1 MTPRAT
7 RSGPGALLFISHLD
21 DPVEWER
28 ELKARL
34 PGLTMRVG
42 PDVPDRGEIDV
53 ALVWAPPA
61 GELKRYPNL
70 KAILSLGAGVDHI
83 FKDPDLPRGVPI
95 ARLVD
100 PMLTR
105 LMSEYVLL
113 CVLRHHREFDVF
125 ERHQRWRRWEYRFPP
140 DASKRRVGVMG
151 LGVLGADAAAKLVA
165 NGFAVRGWSRRPK
178 RIEGVEGFHG
188 RRQLAR
194 FLNGTDILVCLL
206 PLTGATRGLLDRRLF
221 AEMPKGAVLV
231 NPSRGALLIDDDL
244 IAALDRG
251 HLAGA
256 TLDVF
261 HREPLPKSSPFWR
274 HPRIFVTPHIA
285 AAGYPRTAA
294 PGVAENIRRARA
306 GRPLLDPVD
315 RKAGY

>member
-1 MTPRAT
+1 MTPRGT
-7 RSGPGALLFISHLD
+7 TSGPGALLFISHLD
-21 DPVEWER
+21 DPNEWER

-34 PGLTMRVG
+34 PRLKMRVG

-61 GELKRYPNL
+61 GELRRYPNL

-83 FKDPDLPRGVPI
+83 FKDADLPRGVPL

-113 CVLRHHREFDVF
+113 SVLRHHREFDVF
-125 ERHQRWRRWEYRFPP
+125 ERHQRRRRWEYRFPP

-151 LGVLGADAAAKLVA
+151 LGVLGADAAAGLVA
-165 NGFAVRGWSRRPK
+165 NGFAVQGWSRRPK
-178 RIEGVEGFHG
+178 RIKGVKGFHG
-188 RRQLAR
+188 QSQLAR
-194 FLNGTDILVCLL
+194 FLNETDILVCLL
-206 PLTGATRGLLDRRLF
+206 PLTGETRGLLDRRLF
-221 AEMPKGAVLV
+221 RALPKGAVLV
-231 NPSRGALLIDDDL
+231 NPSRGALLVEQDMID
-244 IAALDRG
+244 ALDRG

-261 HREPLPKSSPFWR
+261 PREPLPKSHPFWR
-274 HPRIFVTPHIA
+274 HPKIFVTPHVA

-306 GRPLLDPVD
+306 GRPLLNPVD
-315 RKAGY
+315 AKAGY